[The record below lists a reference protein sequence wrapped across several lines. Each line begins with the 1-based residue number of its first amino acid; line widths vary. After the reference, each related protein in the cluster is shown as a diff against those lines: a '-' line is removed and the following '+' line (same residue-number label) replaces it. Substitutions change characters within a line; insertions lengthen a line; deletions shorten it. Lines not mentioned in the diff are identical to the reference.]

1 MSDTQIDSKIQD
13 LKATATNQTEFVH
26 GLLMYLMIQT
36 KAIDEIIENY
46 GDKEL
51 KEVAEPFRQAIP
63 EYCMALAVEIGKI
76 IENNN
81 ELS

>member
-1 MSDTQIDSKIQD
+1 MENSELDSKIQD
-13 LKATATNQTEFVH
+13 LKASATDQTEFVH

-36 KAIDEIIENY
+36 KAIDDIIENY
-46 GDKEL
+46 GNAEL

-76 IENNN
+76 HEGKNV
-81 ELS
+81 LS